1 MNDRIKAVRLKLGL
15 SQEAFCERLGVTRGV
30 ITNIELHKVVPSS
43 ATIKAII
50 REFDVNESWLRD
62 GIGDMFRKQNRDEEL
77 ADFFNDVL
85 QDKPDDF
92 RRRFIQILSRLDVKE
107 WELLEQMALRLADET
122 EKADPED

>member
-1 MNDRIKAVRLKLGL
+1 MNERIKELRKTLGLTQQEFADRIKVKRNTVATYEMGRTTPSDSAVSLI
-15 SQEAFCERLGVTRGV
+15 C
-30 ITNIELHKVVPSS
+30 
-43 ATIKAII
+43 
-50 REFDVNESWLRD
+50 REFNVNDSWLRD

-107 WELLEQMALRLADET
+107 WELLEQMARRLADET